1 MIYNNS
7 FYNFYYIVKN
17 NYSER
22 MTYHYGYCHHSGYG
36 FIKNIYE
43 KYKLNKNVT
52 TINYIQKPNS
62 EWFFYKPNVK
72 FYEDKIIILNA
83 YNLSPSPD
91 GSIKFYH
98 KGKFVGNFRIV
109 DKYEN
114 CYFIERKDD

>member
-1 MIYNNS
+1 MREKISTNKDDASAACNDYLKVFGYISLS
-7 FYNFYYIVKN
+7 FAWLKIMKKSF
-17 NYSER
+17 
-22 MTYHYGYCHHSGYG
+22 
-36 FIKNIYE
+36 E
-43 KYKLNKNVT
+43 KIDQNK
-52 TINYIQKPNS
+52 
-62 EWFFYKPNVK
+62 K

-114 CYFIERKDD
+114 CYFIERKDDWDI

>member
-72 FYEDKIIILNA
+72 FYEDKINTGKYYFEKILPRAQSHYIFLANT
-83 YNLSPSPD
+83 YNQ
-91 GSIKFYH
+91 
-98 KGKFVGNFRIV
+98 
-109 DKYEN
+109 
-114 CYFIERKDD
+114 